1 MSLSNLL
8 FGFLKKKPVSTV
20 QTSSV
25 KLENLLL
32 AKIPAAAVPY
42 VLRLWAEHPFNFAI
56 SRSRKTCLGNYRF
69 KDNQH
74 YISVNTDS
82 NSHSF
87 LVTLIHEIAHQHV
100 TLKAKLFKRRPAP
113 HGVEW
118 KTTFTQLMAPLLT
131 TDVFPEEILKVLKRH
146 MVNPAASSTKD
157 PELVKVLGILEQS
170 EHAEGVVLSEVPTGK
185 VFVFKNKKYKKI
197 ENRRTRT
204 LVECIASKKRYTIAS
219 YAPIQIID

>member
-1 MSLSNLL
+1 L

-20 QTSSV
+20 QTSTL
-25 KLENLLL
+25 KLENLLS
-32 AKIPAAAVPY
+32 AKIPESAIPY

-82 NSHSF
+82 NCYSF

-100 TLKAKLFKRRPAP
+100 TLKARLFRSRPAP
-113 HGVEW
+113 HGIEW
-118 KTTFTQLMAPLLT
+118 KTTFSQLMSPLLT
-131 TDVFPEEILKVLKRH
+131 TEVFPDEILKVLKRH
-146 MVNPAASSTKD
+146 MINPAASSTKD
-157 PELVKVLGILEQS
+157 PELVKVLGILDEN
-170 EHAEGVVLSEVPTGK
+170 EDVEGFVLSEIPTGK
-185 VFVFKNKKYKKI
+185 IFVFKNKKYKKI

-204 LVECIASKKRYTIAS
+204 LVECQSSKKKYTIAS

>member
-1 MSLSNLL
+1 M

-32 AKIPAAAVPY
+32 AKIPAAAIPY
-42 VLRLWAEHPFNFAI
+42 VVRLWTEHPFNFAI

-100 TLKAKLFKRRPAP
+100 TLKARLLRRRPAP
-113 HGVEW
+113 HGIEW
-118 KTTFTQLMAPLLT
+118 KTTFSQLMAPLLT
-131 TDVFPEEILKVLKRH
+131 TEVFPDEILKVLKKH
-146 MVNPAASSTKD
+146 MANPAASSTKD
-157 PELVKVLGILEQS
+157 PELVKVLGILDQS
-170 EHAEGVVLSEVPTGK
+170 EHAEAVVLSEIPTGE
-185 VFVFKNKKYKKI
+185 VFVFRNKKYKKI

-204 LVECIASKKRYTIAS
+204 LVECMTSKKRYTIAS